1 MEQSSPVKAGDV
13 LAGKYRVDRVLGAGG
28 MGVVVAAHHMQLDI
42 PVALK
47 FLLPGSLGDGT
58 AVARFLKE
66 GRAAAR
72 VRSEH
77 IVRVHDVGTLESGSP
92 YLVMEYLE
100 GNDLAEELKKNKR
113 LRAELAVSYVLQ
125 ACDAIAEAHAIGIVH
140 RDLKPQNLFL
150 TRRNDG
156 SACVKV
162 LDFGIAK
169 LNLSTADQ
177 LTRTTAVMGSPLY
190 MSPEVMQSA
199 RNADHRTDIWSL
211 GVILYQLVTGELPFN
226 GETLP
231 AVCLKIVNEAPSPPS
246 SLATL
251 PAELE
256 RIILRCLA
264 KRPSERFQ
272 SVKELSDALS
282 DWAEEGDK
290 PRASRVSRVLEERA
304 SADVEEVPP
313 TRAAGVSSGAPAIT
327 GPAEGQQTVG
337 GWGATQPPRHKR
349 ALRAL
354 VLVAALFAV
363 VTLSAIV
370 VRLTARSG
378 AATGASAASAEAI
391 VASAPTASATVS
403 AEPTPIVAASS
414 EADAAPPD
422 APAEPDVSAANQHAA
437 TKIVAAPVAASKPKP
452 AVAAS
457 KPKPAAPK
465 ASASP
470 PTKTPLPPTTGGV
483 IPLPD
488 DRK

>member
-47 FLLPGSLGDGT
+47 FLLPGAIGDAT

-77 IVRVHDVGTLESGSP
+77 IVRVHDVGTLETGSP

-100 GNDLAEELKKNKR
+100 GNDLAQELEQKGKVSP
-113 LRAELAVSYVLQ
+113 ELAVSYVLQ

-211 GVILYQLVTGELPFN
+211 GVILYQLVTGKLPFL

-231 AVCLKIVNEAPSPPS
+231 AVCLKIVNEEPPPPS
-246 SLATL
+246 SLAVGL
-251 PAELE
+251 PPALE
-256 RIILRCLA
+256 QIILRCLA
-264 KRPSERFQ
+264 KAPDARFQ
-272 SVKELSDALS
+272 SVKELSDALG
-282 DWAEEGDK
+282 DWAEGVDR
-290 PRASRVSRVLEERA
+290 PRASRISRVLEERA
-304 SADVEEVPP
+304 AAGPATVPAVTEP
-313 TRAAGVSSGAPAIT
+313 AAGV
-327 GPAEGQQTVG
+327 ETVG
-337 GWGATQPPRHKR
+337 AWGATQPPRHRR

-354 VLVAALFAV
+354 VVVAAVSAV
-363 VTLSAIV
+363 VTVAAIGI
-370 VRLTARSG
+370 RLVTRTAT
-378 AATGASAASAEAI
+378 APHASATSAEPL
-391 VASAPTASATVS
+391 VASAPVVVTPEPVASASEDSGATNPAVTAAPSGS
-403 AEPTPIVAASS
+403 AADQPPAS
-414 EADAAPPD
+414 EA
-422 APAEPDVSAANQHAA
+422 
-437 TKIVAAPVAASKPKP
+437 VAVKPAASKPVAVKP
-452 AVAAS
+452 APS
-457 KPKPAAPK
+457 KPAAK
-465 ASASP
+465 
-470 PTKTPLPPTTGGV
+470 PTATKPVVAKPTATQSKTSLPPTSGGV